1 MSAPSATPKHFANGC
16 VSDCYNNKQ
25 KPKDIVCAQP
35 SDTLNDTLS
44 GTLSD
49 TLNGTLKND
58 TSDCFS
64 ECYDDLCKQGDTLN
78 GTLSDTLNGKI
89 EEEGFFKEK
98 ETDKEKEPDKEEER
112 NKEEGINQE
121 KEINKEKESVLK
133 RATPNFKKPS
143 LEEIGDYVFS
153 ANLNVDAEKFFDY
166 YESNGW
172 MVGRTKMKNW
182 KAAARNWSRN
192 QSKNQNNDVNTY
204 RTADGQV
211 IYRKRDWKNQS
222 FSEKIEGLKEAI
234 DAGCAMAEIDKKRKE
249 IEEAELWKNFNL

>member
-1 MSAPSATPKHFANGC
+1 MSAKRFTPPARE
-16 VSDCYNNKQ
+16 
-25 KPKDIVCAQP
+25 DILDFC
-35 SDTLNDTLS
+35 L
-44 GTLSD
+44 
-49 TLNGTLKND
+49 
-58 TSDCFS
+58 
-64 ECYDDLCKQGDTLN
+64 
-78 GTLSDTLNGKI
+78 
-89 EEEGFFKEK
+89 EEGYGVDV
-98 ETDKEKEPDKEEER
+98 DKFY
-112 NKEEGINQE
+112 NH
-121 KEINKEKESVLK
+121 
-133 RATPNFKKPS
+133 
-143 LEEIGDYVFS
+143 
-153 ANLNVDAEKFFDY
+153 

-211 IYRKRDWKNQS
+211 IYRKKDWKNQS